1 MLLFA
6 LALLGCETTPPPP
19 PEPEK
24 PACDLALDAE
34 HLAGKS
40 VVRLLDGETEPDLLA
55 RGQFF
60 LEGDKLKI
68 KYNTRALT
76 AMYTYSCKKEPKE
89 FLCLQDDIDAYQWC
103 QTLWAN
109 KGSCS
114 PAMVAEATD
123 KSVAKVQKDVERFQA
138 DLKKLD
144 EAGKQRM
151 KVMYGQ
157 PNNQL
162 RGVLHVKFSEDTCR
176 LTMRDNYQTFDQ
188 GQLREMENVVGSAR
202 FVPTDKDL
210 VFEHC
215 KDARNFVALKEPD
228 AKPTPGETKI
238 DVAPG
243 ETVNFRY
250 VGDELIKAEPNCS
263 YSMDFWSSFEPVSKG
278 TSVTP
283 GEKDKLAWEASQTFD
298 KPGRNVVHLYRYK
311 DCAGEGAKLASVSCQ
326 VVMVK

>member
-1 MLLFA
+1 MLLA
-6 LALLGCETTPPPP
+6 VLALVGCDTTPPPP

-60 LEGDKLKI
+60 MDGDTLKI

-76 AMYTYSCKKEPKE
+76 AMYTYTCKKEPKE
-89 FLCLQDDIDAYQWC
+89 ITCMQDEIDAYQWC

-114 PAMVAEATD
+114 TAMVADATGLP
-123 KSVAKVQKDVERFQA
+123 VARVQKDVDRFQA
-138 DLKKLD
+138 DVKKLD
-144 EAGKQRM
+144 DAGKKRM
-151 KVMYGQ
+151 KVMYSQ

-176 LTMRDNYQTFDQ
+176 LSMRDNYQTFDQ

-202 FVPTDKDL
+202 FVPTDREL

-215 KDARNFVALKEPD
+215 KDARNFVALTAPD
-228 AKPTPGETKI
+228 AKPGPGETKI
-238 DVAPG
+238 EAAPS
-243 ETVNFRY
+243 EVVNFRY
-250 VGDELIKAEPNCS
+250 VGPDLVKAEPNCS
-263 YSMDFWSSFEPVSKG
+263 YSMDFWSNFEPVAKG
-278 TSVTP
+278 TLVTP
-283 GEKDKLAWEASQTFD
+283 GDKGALTWEASQSFD

-311 DCAGEGAKLASVSCQ
+311 DCGQGSKLDSVSCQ
-326 VVMVK
+326 VVMVKQ